1 MPFILLYSANL
12 FNVETYTVLLRK
24 PHIDHYNKQFLNLNS
39 NFLEENILQY
49 MKNNLVGVEFKIEY
63 EEKLEK
69 LLKKL
74 IMVKLI
80 LVRQLLM

>member
-1 MPFILLYSANL
+1 
-12 FNVETYTVLLRK
+12 
-24 PHIDHYNKQFLNLNS
+24 
-39 NFLEENILQY
+39 
-49 MKNNLVGVEFKIEY
+49 MKDNLVGVTFKIEY

-80 LVRQLLM
+80 LVRQSLMWTL